1 MCVHVG
7 KCIHAC
13 VYLYVPKH
21 ASVHTYML
29 NVVYATL
36 YVYAC
41 ECMYVHTN
49 ACVWVYAVL
58 HMYTYTFMCGHI
70 HIQLCI
76 CMHMCIVYT
85 GISVQTH
92 TQSFRAHMY
101 ELLQSWGLYI
111 KFDAE
116 FRILVVWWVE

>member
-1 MCVHVG
+1 MCVVLYGSFPMVG
-7 KCIHAC
+7 
-13 VYLYVPKH
+13 
-21 ASVHTYML
+21 
-29 NVVYATL
+29 
-36 YVYAC
+36 
-41 ECMYVHTN
+41 
-49 ACVWVYAVL
+49 
-58 HMYTYTFMCGHI
+58 FM
-70 HIQLCI
+70 

-116 FRILVVWWVE
+116 FGILVVWWVE